1 MPTITIA
8 LACLALALACAPSRS
23 GEGTNPAASA
33 SAPGAS
39 QPADPLLAGLGEAP
53 FQRHC
58 ASCHGMDGRGNGPV
72 AQSLQTPPANLR
84 RIAQRRGGVF
94 PASEIAR
101 KIDGRFEVEA
111 HGTREMPVWGTVF
124 GADIP
129 ETETAESIARG
140 QVSVLVEYLKSI
152 QDPADATARTGEIR
166 QTMGGI
172 FGAMRVLL
180 PLSLTEAGLEDPS
193 RASEV
198 RAAINLLDRS
208 SSQLEQHGAS
218 ADVGFAHLARS
229 LAIDARD
236 IRIRYDGG
244 HAREAGFVVQD
255 LTDTCVACHSRLPGT
270 SAPRSEAFAADIA
283 VSDLRIEQRA
293 KLYYA
298 TRQFDAA
305 LDEYEAMLA
314 TRSVSA
320 NDSDLGGHIDD
331 YLELAIRVKRDP
343 ARANAALAGFATR
356 TDLSPVLKEE
366 IASWRAALT
375 KLTGA
380 QPPKDPIASARE
392 LVSKPAR
399 SERHSL
405 VEHLEAS
412 GLLHRTLDGNLASVD
427 RAEAYY
433 LLGLIETRIGRSYWL
448 SQAEAYLET
457 AIRLAPG
464 EPIAS
469 DAYGKLEEFLI
480 AGYTGSS
487 GTHVPPDIAAKLDRL
502 RQIAESTPAARL

>member
-1 MPTITIA
+1 
-8 LACLALALACAPSRS
+8 
-23 GEGTNPAASA
+23 
-33 SAPGAS
+33 
-39 QPADPLLAGLGEAP
+39 
-53 FQRHC
+53 
-58 ASCHGMDGRGNGPV
+58 
-72 AQSLQTPPANLR
+72 
-84 RIAQRRGGVF
+84 
-94 PASEIAR
+94 
-101 KIDGRFEVEA
+101 
-111 HGTREMPVWGTVF
+111 
-124 GADIP
+124 
-129 ETETAESIARG
+129 
-140 QVSVLVEYLKSI
+140 
-152 QDPADATARTGEIR
+152 
-166 QTMGGI
+166 
-172 FGAMRVLL
+172 
-180 PLSLTEAGLEDPS
+180 
-193 RASEV
+193 
-198 RAAINLLDRS
+198 
-208 SSQLEQHGAS
+208 
-218 ADVGFAHLARS
+218 
-229 LAIDARD
+229 
-236 IRIRYDGG
+236 
-244 HAREAGFVVQD
+244 VVQD